1 MRLLPG
7 EIPGHQDEAVGV
19 RVPWTIG
26 DENAARPV
34 HLAIVDGITT
44 IRGGEGWWN
53 PGIGFIAPGVIV
65 AGFDPVATDAVSMAV
80 MGFDPLAPDH
90 APPFETR
97 LNHVAL
103 GEQAGL
109 GVADLSRIEVVG
121 LSVEAAQ
128 TPFRTSAS
136 RPWENGASR
145 TTGSPIG

>member
-1 MRLLPG
+1 
-7 EIPGHQDEAVGV
+7 
-19 RVPWTIG
+19 
-26 DENAARPV
+26 
-34 HLAIVDGITT
+34 
-44 IRGGEGWWN
+44 
-53 PGIGFIAPGVIV
+53 V